1 MGALAPADLIA
12 TIRECAWVALPGPT
26 PAGAVW
32 ESLSQIG
39 ELLGSRVPG
48 RAGAIE
54 EVIVPRSAG
63 QAHQRSLSA
72 MRGFASLPLHVE
84 LSHRLR
90 PCRYVLLGCLQAGNR
105 SVPTT
110 LLDRRTL
117 EFTARELTI
126 LRGAPLLVRNGRRSF
141 YSTIL
146 PPGEEFLRYDPGCME
161 AVDDRGTEAMRLMEL
176 SLKKCGTA
184 RHQWRAGDMLIIDN
198 WRTLHGRASAS
209 SSTGRRLARILID
222 G

>member
-1 MGALAPADLIA
+1 L
-12 TIRECAWVALPGPT
+12 E
-26 PAGAVW
+26 
-32 ESLSQIG
+32 
-39 ELLGSRVPG
+39 
-48 RAGAIE
+48 
-54 EVIVPRSAG
+54 
-63 QAHQRSLSA
+63 
-72 MRGFASLPLHVE
+72 
-84 LSHRLR
+84 
-90 PCRYVLLGCLQAGNR
+90 AGNV

-117 EFTARELTI
+117 EFTARELAI

-141 YSTIL
+141 YSTVL

-176 SLKKCGTA
+176 SLEKCGTE
-184 RHQWRAGDMLIIDN
+184 RHQWRTGDMLIIDN
-198 WRTLHGRASAS
+198 WRTLHGRESAL